1 MMDLILVGMLAEK
14 MVVESAVLTVSL
26 MVDWWEHVKGV
37 MMVDTMEHE
46 MVEMSAV
53 EKDALKVEKSVVW
66 MVSMTAVRKVL

>member
-26 MVDWWEHVKGV
+26 MVDWWEYVKGV

-46 MVEMSAV
+46 MVEM
-53 EKDALKVEKSVVW
+53 
-66 MVSMTAVRKVL
+66 